1 MRAMMGSIPG
11 MPDMGDMQAQIM
23 AQMQAAVPNLAE
35 IQAQQ
40 AAMGTLGGVDAA
52 AVAEAARQN
61 LAQAAATMQ
70 AMQDGSLEKE
80 LREANVAALDWLG
93 EDDGWEIKHASAC
106 RLTAEQCRLMAFA
119 APLLVYNDEAVDA
132 VESEVLPETYRAQL
146 QSWWNITDRDSTL
159 GIVQWLLHEGHHA
172 DADATLVLM
181 RGGQPH
187 TGDPEEKAEDVQAIA
202 KFMVEN
208 GYCTAGTLPQTVIAW
223 DLVRIANLG
232 RWAFHAGYL
241 SEEEMWQVMQVAAD
255 AAREHFAS
263 WEEYGRSF
271 AMGRGAARRGDLA
284 LAANPVERIVT
295 RQRRDDGTGTRIL
308 RHAGRRG
315 GRGPDV
321 ALQERQPGLA
331 NGAQTA
337 PLLPGYLPESEIDA
351 R

>member
-1 MRAMMGSIPG
+1 MANEKMKPQSPEEIARAAQEAALKQMRAMLGSIPG
-11 MPDMGDMQAQIM
+11 ISNMPDMGDMQAQIM
-23 AQMQAAVPNLAE
+23 AQMQAAVPNLEE

-80 LREANVAALDWLG
+80 LREANAAALDWLG
-93 EDDGWEIKHASAC
+93 EDDGWEIKHAATC
-106 RLTAEQCRLMAFA
+106 RLKAEQMRLMAFA

-146 QSWWNITDRDSTL
+146 QSWWGITDRDSTL

-172 DADATLVLM
+172 DADAALALM
-181 RGGQPH
+181 RGDQPKA
-187 TGDPEEKAEDVQAIA
+187 GDPEEKAEDVQLIA
-202 KFMVEN
+202 EFMIRN
-208 GYCTAGTLPQTVIAW
+208 GYCTAETLPQTVIAW

-232 RWAFHAGYL
+232 RWALHAGYL

-255 AAREHFAS
+255 TAREHFSS

-271 AMGRGAARRGDLA
+271 AFGRGVWHGDEEDCQTA
-284 LAANPVERIVT
+284 WEIVT
-295 RQRRDDGTGTRIL
+295 
-308 RHAGRRG
+308 
-315 GRGPDV
+315 
-321 ALQERQPGLA
+321 ALLEEETSPWQQIPWNA
-331 NGAQTA
+331 
-337 PLLPGYLPESEIDA
+337 
-351 R
+351 

>member
-1 MRAMMGSIPG
+1 MANEKMKPQSPEEIARAAQEAALEQMRAMMGSIPG

-40 AAMGTLGGVDAA
+40 AAIGTLGGVDAA

-61 LAQAAATMQ
+61 MAQAAATMQ

-80 LREANVAALDWLG
+80 LREANAAALDWLG
-93 EDDGWEIKHASAC
+93 EDDGWEIKHAEAC

-132 VESEVLPETYRAQL
+132 VKSEVLPETYRAQL

-172 DADATLVLM
+172 DADAALALM
-181 RGGQPH
+181 RGDH
-187 TGDPEEKAEDVQAIA
+187 PEEKAEDVQLIA
-202 KFMVEN
+202 EFMIRN
-208 GYCTAGTLPQTVIAW
+208 GYCTAETLPQTVIAW

-232 RWAFHAGYL
+232 RWALHAGYL

-255 AAREHFAS
+255 TAREHFSS

-271 AMGRGAARRGDLA
+271 AMGRGVWHGDEEDCQTA
-284 LAANPVERIVT
+284 WEIVT
-295 RQRRDDGTGTRIL
+295 ELLEEETSPWRQIPWN
-308 RHAGRRG
+308 A
-315 GRGPDV
+315 
-321 ALQERQPGLA
+321 
-331 NGAQTA
+331 
-337 PLLPGYLPESEIDA
+337 
-351 R
+351 

>member
-1 MRAMMGSIPG
+1 MANEKIKPQSPEEIARAAQEAALKQMRAMMGSIPG
-11 MPDMGDMQAQIM
+11 ISNMPDMGDMQAQIM

-61 LAQAAATMQ
+61 MAQATATMQ

-80 LREANVAALDWLG
+80 LREANAAALDWLG
-93 EDDGWEIKHASAC
+93 EDDGWEIKHAATC
-106 RLTAEQCRLMAFA
+106 RLKAEQMRLMAFA

-146 QSWWNITDRDSTL
+146 QSWWGITDRDSTL

-172 DADATLVLM
+172 DADAALALM
-181 RGGQPH
+181 RGDQPKA
-187 TGDPEEKAEDVQAIA
+187 GDPEEKAEDVQLIA
-202 KFMVEN
+202 EFMIRN
-208 GYCTAGTLPQTVIAW
+208 GYCTAETLPQTVIAW

-232 RWAFHAGYL
+232 RWALHAGYL

-255 AAREHFAS
+255 TAREHFSS

-271 AMGRGAARRGDLA
+271 AFGRGVWHGDEEDCQTA
-284 LAANPVERIVT
+284 WEIVT
-295 RQRRDDGTGTRIL
+295 
-308 RHAGRRG
+308 
-315 GRGPDV
+315 
-321 ALQERQPGLA
+321 ALLEEETSPWQQIPWNA
-331 NGAQTA
+331 
-337 PLLPGYLPESEIDA
+337 
-351 R
+351 